1 MSVLVSTRIMV
12 AFDGAPEK
20 VWSEL
25 DEVSAENVARA
36 YFHVSSDQR
45 HKEFITSEGNYE
57 TVKRRK

>member
-1 MSVLVSTRIMV
+1 MV

-45 HKEFITSEGNYE
+45 HKEFITS
-57 TVKRRK
+57 